1 MSLYRSF
8 LWWLLLAA
16 LGALAWDLLQP
27 DFGEVVIRWH
37 GTTVTTTVAFFL
49 FACILLLFALWLL
62 WTVLRFPYNAWQ
74 AYAHKQA
81 RSRLNSGLTAFYE
94 GRYG

>member
-37 GTTVTTTVAFFL
+37 GTTITTTVAFFL
-49 FACILLLFALWLL
+49 FACILLLFSLWLL
-62 WTVLRFPYNAWQ
+62 WYFAFPTTPG
-74 AYAHKQA
+74 
-81 RSRLNSGLTAFYE
+81 RPMPTSRHAAV
-94 GRYG
+94 